1 MKRNLLFNQTTA
13 IGKRLAMVLTM
24 LLIVGIGQAW
34 GETYLLG
41 WGSASG
47 TAGAYTNFTTTSGTV
62 NNIVSFSTAK
72 NSGSAPAYNSNN
84 SELRLYYASN
94 GSGGSIT
101 LTPATGITITGF
113 VMTTS
118 TAPTVKYKVGS
129 GNLTTVSKAS
139 NANTYTVSNI
149 NATSSSA
156 LTIQNANTSN
166 TQLRIKTIQIT
177 YTKSGGNTSVSSV
190 SLNHSTLSLEVG
202 ETSTLIATVLPN
214 NATNK
219 TVTWSSSNAAVA
231 TVSDGVV
238 AAVSAGSTTIT
249 VKTEDGDKTATCN
262 VTVTAPAGGGGSSD
276 GECTWELVTD
286 ASDLKAG
293 DQIVITAAEVDMA
306 LSTTQQT
313 NNRTGTAITK
323 TNNKLEINSFVQ
335 ILILE
340 EGSESGTFAF
350 KDTDGT
356 NNGYLYAASSSS
368 NHLKTKAEK
377 DKHGAFS
384 IEINGK
390 GVASIQAKASSNRN
404 VLRYNPGNTP
414 PLFSCYESGK
424 MSDVS
429 IYKKVC
435 TAETTHYLLRK

>member
-149 NATSSSA
+149 TATSSSA

-293 DQIVITAAEVDMA
+293 DQIVITSAEVDMA

-323 TNNKLEINSFVQ
+323 TNNKLEINSRSYR
-335 ILILE
+335 I
-340 EGSESGTFAF
+340 
-350 KDTDGT
+350 
-356 NNGYLYAASSSS
+356 SS
-368 NHLKTKAEK
+368 L
-377 DKHGAFS
+377 
-384 IEINGK
+384 
-390 GVASIQAKASSNRN
+390 
-404 VLRYNPGNTP
+404 P
-414 PLFSCYESGK
+414 
-424 MSDVS
+424 
-429 IYKKVC
+429 
-435 TAETTHYLLRK
+435 